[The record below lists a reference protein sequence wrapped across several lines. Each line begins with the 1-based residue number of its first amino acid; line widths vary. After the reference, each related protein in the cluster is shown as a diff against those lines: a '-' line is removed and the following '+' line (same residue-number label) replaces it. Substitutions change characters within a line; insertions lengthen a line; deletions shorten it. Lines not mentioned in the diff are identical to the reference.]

1 MTKTRILTRTVL
13 GLAAGAMAV
22 LALAGPGDQ
31 QSDDTHWGLA
41 RQSADT
47 HWGRSPL
54 AGDDDTHWGRTPLAG
69 QGGQQSDDTHW
80 GLAGE
85 PDGLGL

>member
-54 AGDDDTHWGRTPLAG
+54 AGDDDTHWGRSPLAG
-69 QGGQQSDDTHW
+69 PGERQSDDTHW